1 MRRDLSAQTLRAGE
15 YLLRPLA
22 VADAGELRTLF
33 GDPEVT
39 EFMDIDPLSS
49 EAEALE
55 IVSWAQDLAAR
66 GDGLRWGVRRE
77 GRLIGTCGFN
87 KIELDR
93 GRRGEIAYDLERAA
107 WGRGVMRQILPH
119 VMAFGYG
126 ELGLHRLEAMVTLGN
141 LRSAKLL
148 ERLGFRQEGVLR
160 EHGYWKGRF
169 WDQMV
174 FGRLAD

>member
-1 MRRDLSAQTLRAGE
+1 MRRDLSAQTLRAGD

-22 VADAGELRTLF
+22 VADAGELRVLF
-33 GDPEVT
+33 GDPQVT
-39 EFMDIDPLSS
+39 EFMDIDPLES
-49 EAEALE
+49 EDDALE
-55 IVSWAQDLAAR
+55 IISWAQDLAAR
-66 GDGLRWGVRRE
+66 GAGLRWGVRRD

-87 KIELDR
+87 SLELGR

-107 WGRGVMRQILPH
+107 WGQGVMRQILPQ

-126 ELGLHRLEAMVTLGN
+126 ELGLHRLEAMVTVGN
-141 LRSAKLL
+141 LRSAALL
-148 ERLGFRQEGVLR
+148 ERLGFRQEGLLR
-160 EHGYWKGRF
+160 DHGFWKGRF

>member
-1 MRRDLSAQTLRAGE
+1 MSRDLSAQTLRAGD

-22 VADAGELRTLF
+22 QADAGELRILF
-33 GDPEVT
+33 GDPAVT
-39 EFMDIDPLSS
+39 EFMDIEPLVS

-55 IVSWAQDLAAR
+55 VIDWAQDLAGR
-66 GDGLRWGVRRE
+66 GAGLRWGVRE
-77 GRLIGTCGFN
+77 GGRLIGTCGFN
-87 KIELDR
+87 ALELER

-107 WGRGVMRQILPH
+107 WGRGVMRRILPH

-126 ELGLHRLEAMVTLGN
+126 ELGLHRLEAMVTVGN
-141 LRSAKLL
+141 QRSVGLL
-148 ERLGFRQEGVLR
+148 ERLGFRQEGLLR
-160 EHGYWKGRF
+160 DHGFWKGRF